1 MFMRFTR
8 YFEIFMND
16 WTIIMNNSIFFEQVG
31 NQISLVLREKNM
43 TQQSLATSL
52 NISKQVLNKIILGQ
66 KAINIAEIT
75 KIAAALDTSVES
87 LLNVSAPTPVEPT
100 FSFMG
105 SIQNPK
111 TKEKVLLLK
120 EVIDE
125 ILFLEDYAN
134 GTDPA
139 TD

>member
-1 MFMRFTR
+1 
-8 YFEIFMND
+8 
-16 WTIIMNNSIFFEQVG
+16 MNNSLFFEQVG
-31 NQISLVLREKNM
+31 RQISLILREKNM
-43 TQQSLATSL
+43 TQQSLATRL

-87 LLNVSAPTPVEPT
+87 LLNVSVPAPVEPT

>member
-1 MFMRFTR
+1 
-8 YFEIFMND
+8 
-16 WTIIMNNSIFFEQVG
+16 MNNSVFFEQVG
-31 NQISLVLREKNM
+31 KQISKILTEKNM

-52 NISKQVLNKIILGQ
+52 NVSRQVLNKIILGQ
-66 KAINIAEIT
+66 KAINVAEIT
-75 KIAAALDTSVES
+75 KIAIALDTPVEC
-87 LLNVSAPTPVEPT
+87 LLNVSAPIAKEPT

-105 SIQNPK
+105 NIKNPK

-134 GTDPA
+134 GINPA
-139 TD
+139 ID